1 MPSKQIQIILAG
13 MDGFVTNIV
22 KKLVLD
28 IVANLQAA
36 PSEGGT
42 PVDTGWARANWIPT
56 VGTASGRPA
65 PRPIDRG
72 VATTAAA
79 NVFAEGEAAVAA
91 IVTTYRASMGPV
103 TIANNVPYILK
114 LDAGSSKQAP
124 SGFVRRAIV
133 KALVVDLKGVRP

>member
-1 MPSKQIQIILAG
+1 MVSQQIRIILAG
-13 MDGFVTNIV
+13 MDGFLTRIV

-42 PVDTGWARANWIPT
+42 PIDTGWARANWIP
-56 VGTASGRPA
+56 VIGSASGKPA
-65 PRPIDRG
+65 PKPIDRG
-72 VATTAAA
+72 RATQAAA
-79 NVFAEGEAAVAA
+79 DVFSAGEAAVAA
-91 IVTTYRASMGPV
+91 IALSYRASMGKV

-124 SGFVRRAIV
+124 SGFIRRGIV
-133 KALVVDLKGVRP
+133 KALVVDLRGVV

>member
-1 MPSKQIQIILAG
+1 MPSQQIRIIMAG
-13 MDGFVTNIV
+13 MNGFVTRIV

-42 PVDTGWARANWIPT
+42 PVDTGWARANWIPII
-56 VGTASGRPA
+56 GTASGRAA
-65 PRPIDRG
+65 PKPGDH
-72 VATTAAA
+72 AQTTQAAA
-79 NVFAEGEAAVAA
+79 DLISQGEAAIAVIA
-91 IVTTYRASMGPV
+91 TTYRLSMGKV

-124 SGFVRRAIV
+124 AGFIRRGIV
-133 KALVVDLKGVRP
+133 KALVIDLKGAL

>member
-1 MPSKQIQIILAG
+1 MAG
-13 MDGFVTNIV
+13 MNGFVTRIV

-42 PVDTGWARANWIPT
+42 PVDTGWARANWIP
-56 VGTASGRPA
+56 VIGSASGKAA

-72 VATTAAA
+72 RATQAAADVLAASEGAIAAIATTYNA
-79 NVFAEGEAAVAA
+79 
-91 IVTTYRASMGPV
+91 RQGPV

-124 SGFVRRAIV
+124 AGFIRRGIV
-133 KALVVDLKGVRP
+133 KALVIDLRGIRP

>member
-1 MPSKQIQIILAG
+1 MVSQQIRIILAG
-13 MDGFVTNIV
+13 MDGFMTRIV

-42 PVDTGWARANWIPT
+42 PIDTGWARANWIP
-56 VGTASGRPA
+56 VIGSASGMPA
-65 PRPIDRG
+65 PKPIDRSR
-72 VATTAAA
+72 AMQAAA
-79 NVFAEGEAAVAA
+79 DVFSAGEAAIAA
-91 IVTTYRASMGPV
+91 IVTAYNARQGPV

-124 SGFVRRAIV
+124 SGFIRRGIV
-133 KALVVDLKGVRP
+133 KALVIDLRGVV